1 MSYMEEMER
10 VKGTTLGVIS
20 EPGDEDREETK
31 TEDLLD
37 SWKGYIKTYLTV
49 KGRKPLTPIFKK
61 KVSSTKV

>member
-37 SWKGYIKTYLTV
+37 S
-49 KGRKPLTPIFKK
+49 
-61 KVSSTKV
+61 